1 MQQLHSDH
9 HPSPLLRWL
18 RRQMVSVLTAV
29 VAMTIAAS
37 GSSFSYSAAVAVA
50 ITTDVAAVA
59 AAAMIA
65 AAANSGFTI
74 IHKRD
79 IGQKGCPV
87 STESGQ
93 QKQFCWYFF
102 TKNQ

>member
-1 MQQLHSDH
+1 
-9 HPSPLLRWL
+9 
-18 RRQMVSVLTAV
+18 MVSVLTAV

-87 STESGQ
+87 STGSGSRSNSAGI
-93 QKQFCWYFF
+93 FF

>member
-1 MQQLHSDH
+1 
-9 HPSPLLRWL
+9 
-18 RRQMVSVLTAV
+18 MVSVLTAV

-50 ITTDVAAVA
+50 ITTDVA

-102 TKNQ
+102 Y

>member
-1 MQQLHSDH
+1 
-9 HPSPLLRWL
+9 
-18 RRQMVSVLTAV
+18 
-29 VAMTIAAS
+29 MTIAAS

-65 AAANSGFTI
+65 AVANSPLSINGI
-74 IHKRD
+74 SGRKAVRYP
-79 IGQKGCPV
+79 QKVASRSNSAGI
-87 STESGQ
+87 
-93 QKQFCWYFF
+93 FF

>member
-1 MQQLHSDH
+1 
-9 HPSPLLRWL
+9 
-18 RRQMVSVLTAV
+18 MVSVLMAV

-59 AAAMIA
+59 MIA
-65 AAANSGFTI
+65 AAAKSGLTTI
-74 IHKRD
+74 YKRD
-79 IGQKGCPV
+79 IGQNDCPV
-87 STESGQ
+87 SAKGGQ

-102 TKNQ
+102 Y

>member
-1 MQQLHSDH
+1 
-9 HPSPLLRWL
+9 
-18 RRQMVSVLTAV
+18 MVSVLTAV

-50 ITTDVAAVA
+50 ITTDVAATTTITTAAAAVA

-102 TKNQ
+102 Y

>member
-1 MQQLHSDH
+1 
-9 HPSPLLRWL
+9 
-18 RRQMVSVLTAV
+18 MVSVLMAV

-65 AAANSGFTI
+65 AAAKSGLTTI
-74 IHKRD
+74 YKRD
-79 IGQKGCPV
+79 IGQKDCPV
-87 STESGQ
+87 SAEGGQ

-102 TKNQ
+102 Y

>member
-1 MQQLHSDH
+1 
-9 HPSPLLRWL
+9 
-18 RRQMVSVLTAV
+18 
-29 VAMTIAAS
+29 MTIAAS

-79 IGQKGCPV
+79 IGQKGCPAV
-87 STESGQ
+87 SYTHLTLPTNSRV
-93 QKQFCWYFF
+93 
-102 TKNQ
+102 